1 LQGGP
6 PAEIQTVRG
15 DMMDHTRRYF
25 LHLTAGTLLTAIF
38 EIVTAQAWPA
48 HFMVGYPRQGAT
60 EFIASLIRQWVAEW
74 QGHPSVAGD
83 RMNAQN
89 GATAAIE
96 LGWQRAVPAAR
107 LAFITRRTP
116 VIDILRSWAHQKQ
129 IGIGRKSLSSA
140 LD

>member
-1 LQGGP
+1 
-6 PAEIQTVRG
+6 
-15 DMMDHTRRYF
+15 MDHTRRYF
-25 LHLTAGTLLTAIF
+25 LHLTAGTLLTAIC

-60 EFIASLIRQWVAEW
+60 EFIASLIRQWMAEW

-83 RMNAQN
+83 RMNAQSD
-89 GATAAIE
+89 ATAAIE
-96 LGWQRAVPAAR
+96 LGWQPAVSATR

-129 IGIGRKSLSSA
+129 IGIGRKSSSSA